1 MWVTDDLGRKE
12 SRLNKPVSS
21 LRSVQSSKPKSHVKL
36 ISKAVVKGGDGGL
49 SEFHDRFATV

>member
-1 MWVTDDLGRKE
+1 MASGMWVTDDLGRKE

-36 ISKAVVKGGDGGL
+36 ISKAAVKLGRWGII
-49 SEFHDRFATV
+49 